1 MIGILQRY
9 VSRELFKTFALTAVG
24 LTLVFSLCGGV
35 LNMLEAEMLSGVQL
49 LRMLGLVLPVATT
62 LTLPVAALFASAIVY
77 GRLAMDNEFDAC
89 KASGINIYRLLA
101 PALVLSIVT
110 AVCTFTLSNYF
121 IPHIIKNL
129 DEIVRKDIHKLV
141 ISTLKTHGYIRQGP
155 YVLYAGNI
163 QQNEAGGN
171 ANELQISH
179 AAFMQFEG
187 ENLTRCG
194 TADSLLID
202 FMARSSTGDPVI
214 QAEMFNVHAL
224 DILRLHFYQLES
236 QPFDPIQI
244 SSQMTMKPKWLDLG
258 ELMHYRHRPT
268 ELPDI
273 QADIEELR
281 ARIRDAM
288 FYRNAYEEI
297 TGPTRRLQFA
307 DEERRYTITAE
318 RLKKREEDL
327 QLTLYNVKVDTV
339 AGSQHRHYEAGRL
352 AIRVKSGF
360 GDTGDRVVLILE
372 DGVQWTDASE
382 PDKVIPRT
390 RVQLPAVRFPPEIAE
405 AAAAVSLADL
415 LGDDWSS
422 EEELP
427 EMGLGHNVQDAR
439 MSGRRNLAGVQ
450 REIAGIIHSRLAFS
464 ASVLVMLIL
473 AAALG
478 IILRSGQLLTAF
490 VISFVPGLFVVVM
503 NIMGRQLSE
512 NAGTHLLGLMIIW
525 GAIAAVAVAD
535 VWVLTKRLRR

>member
-9 VSRELFKTFALTAVG
+9 ISRELFKTFALTAVG

-35 LNMLEAEMLSGVQL
+35 LNMLEAEMLSSVQL

-62 LTLPVAALFASAIVY
+62 LTLPVAALFASAMVY

-101 PALVLSIVT
+101 PAMVLSIVT

-141 ISTLKTHGYIRQGP
+141 ISTLKTHGHIRRGP
-155 YVLYAGNI
+155 YVLYAGSI
-163 QQNEAGGN
+163 QQNETGGN
-171 ANELQISH
+171 TNELQISN

-202 FMARSSTGDPVI
+202 FMARSPTGDPVI

-224 DILRLHFYQLES
+224 DIRRLHFYQLES

-244 SSQMTMKPKWLDLG
+244 SSKITMKPKWLDLR
-258 ELMHYRHRPT
+258 ELLRYRHRPM

-281 ARIRDAM
+281 ARIRDAT

-297 TGPTRRLQFA
+297 TGPTRRLQIA
-307 DEERRYTITAE
+307 DERRRYTITAE

-327 QLTLYNVKVDTV
+327 QLTLFNVKVNPA
-339 AGSQHRHYEAGRL
+339 AGSQRRHYEAGRL

-360 GDTGDRVVLILE
+360 RDTGDRVVLILE

-405 AAAAVSLADL
+405 AAATASIADL

-427 EMGLGHNVQDAR
+427 EMGLGHNVQNAR
-439 MSGRRNLAGVQ
+439 MFGRGNLAEVQ
-450 REIAGIIHSRLAFS
+450 REIVGIIHSRLAFS

-478 IILRSGQLLTAF
+478 IILRGGQLLTAF

-512 NAGTHLLGLMIIW
+512 NAVTHLLGLMIIW
-525 GAIAAVAVAD
+525 GAIAVVAAAD
-535 VWVLTKRLRR
+535 VWVLTKQLRR

>member
-9 VSRELFKTFALTAVG
+9 ISRELFKTFALTAIG

-35 LNMLEAEMLSGVQL
+35 LNMLEAEMLSSVQL

-62 LTLPVAALFASAIVY
+62 LTLPVAALFASAMVY

-141 ISTLKTHGYIRQGP
+141 ISTLKTHGHIRRGP

-171 ANELQISH
+171 ANELQISN

-244 SSQMTMKPKWLDLG
+244 SSKITMKPKWLDLR
-258 ELMHYRHRPT
+258 ELLYYRHRPT

-273 QADIEELR
+273 KADMLELR

-288 FYRNAYEEI
+288 FYRNAYEQIMGPSHRLEI
-297 TGPTRRLQFA
+297 A
-307 DEERRYTITAE
+307 DEDRQYVITAE
-318 RLKKREEDL
+318 RLKPREEDL
-327 QLTLYNVKVDTV
+327 QLTLYNVKIDTT
-339 AGSQHRHYEAGRL
+339 AGSQRRHYEAGRL
-352 AIRVKSGF
+352 AIRIKSGF

-390 RVQLPAVRFPPEIAE
+390 RVQLPAVRFPLEIAE
-405 AAAAVSLADL
+405 AAATASVADL

-439 MSGRRNLAGVQ
+439 MFGRGNLAEVQ
-450 REIAGIIHSRLAFS
+450 REIVGIIHSRLAFS

-478 IILRSGQLLTAF
+478 IILRGGQLLTAF

-512 NAGTHLLGLMIIW
+512 NSVTHLLGLMIIW
-525 GAIAAVAVAD
+525 GAIAVVAAAD
-535 VWVLTKRLRR
+535 VWVLTKQLRR